1 MAEENT
7 QPIIVKKIKKG
18 GHGHH
23 GGAWKIAYA
32 DFVTAMMAFF
42 LLMWLLGSTT
52 KEEKTAISDYF
63 KNPSPIFGP
72 GGAST
77 SMIKI
82 GGGKDVTYSE
92 GDTKKGSNPDE
103 HPKKVEA
110 TQPEVG
116 KITQADKERL
126 LQLKKELEQAIEAS
140 DALKPFKDQLLLE
153 ITKEGLRIQI
163 IDKENRPM
171 FSSGSA
177 VMQPYAERILR
188 EIGRV
193 INNVPNRISLSG
205 HTDATPYSTITGVYT
220 NWELSADR
228 SNASRRALVN
238 GGMDDAKVARVVG
251 LSSAVLFDKDNPF
264 NPINRRIS
272 IIVLN
277 KETEDA
283 ILHDD
288 GKLEQTT
295 AESEKPAAANASPV
309 SSPSPVAAEPAAA
322 ASARTADQPPPQ
334 VPTTAKVAPAAV
346 PAKTTPAGVTPP
358 PPPLPA
364 KPAQTTPASSAA
376 AAAAAAASAAA
387 AKAGGNP

>member
-42 LLMWLLGSTT
+42 LLMWLMGSTT
-52 KEEKTAISDYF
+52 KEEKQAIADF
-63 KNPSPIFGP
+63 FQNPSPIAGP

-77 SMIKI
+77 SMIKV
-82 GGGKDVTYSE
+82 GGGKDITYSE
-92 GDTKKGSNPDE
+92 GDTKRGSNPDE
-103 HPKKVEA
+103 KPKKTEE
-110 TQPEVG
+110 TTPEVG
-116 KITQADKERL
+116 KITQTDKERL
-126 LQLKKELEQAIEAS
+126 LQLKQELEDAIEAS
-140 DALKPFKDQLLLE
+140 EALKPFKDQLLLE

-163 IDKENRPM
+163 VDKENRPM

-177 VMQPYAERILR
+177 VMQPYAEQILR

-205 HTDATPYSTITGVYT
+205 HTDATPYSTITGAYT

-228 SNASRRALVN
+228 SNASRRALVH

-251 LSSAVLFDKDNPF
+251 LSSAVLFDKQNPY

-277 KETEDA
+277 KETEEA
-283 ILHDD
+283 ILQDE
-288 GKLEQTT
+288 GKLDQTT
-295 AESEKPAAANASPV
+295 AEAQSPSATPSSAPAPAPVTAPAAAPSIKPV
-309 SSPSPVAAEPAAA
+309 IE
-322 ASARTADQPPPQ
+322 PPPADN
-334 VPTTAKVAPAAV
+334 AKAPATAAPVVV
-346 PAKTTPAGVTPP
+346 PAPPAPA
-358 PPPLPA
+358 PA
-364 KPAQTTPASSAA
+364 KPAPAKSTAPSAA
-376 AAAAAAASAAA
+376 ASAAAAAASAAA
-387 AKAGGNP
+387 AAAAKQ